1 MTPMKYPAF
10 LLVTVIAAHAVEFT
24 TPTTLQPGYSVDEG
38 VVARGPLS
46 LSAGTYTA
54 RSWLIGDVLTL
65 STPGEYIIAGTASV
79 VGRVDGPATGTATIR
94 FNTPLILPGTVAS
107 NVIVLQGP
115 APAPRESPPLVN
127 ISTRATLS
135 AGQTLTSGFVVGGT
149 VPRRVLVR
157 AIGPSLTSFG
167 VTNPLPTPTLTIF
180 SGARQIAVNA
190 GWGGGAPLATAFASA
205 GAFFLPQASR
215 DAAAVLTLNPG
226 SYTAQI
232 GGGAGEVLIEVYFV
246 D

>member
-1 MTPMKYPAF
+1 MTPMKYPAL
-10 LLVTVIAAHAVEFT
+10 LLVTAIAAHAVEYT
-24 TPTTLQPGYSVDEG
+24 APTILQPGYSVNEG
-38 VVARGPLS
+38 VVARGPLA
-46 LSAGTYTA
+46 LAAGTYTA
-54 RSWLIGDVLTL
+54 SSWLIADVLTL

-79 VGRVDGPATGTATIR
+79 VGPVAGPPTGTATIR
-94 FNTPLILPGTVAS
+94 FTTPLVMPGAVAS
-107 NVIVLQGP
+107 NVTVLQGP

-149 VPRRVLVR
+149 VRRRVLVR

-167 VTNPLPTPTLTIF
+167 VTNPLPTPTLTVF
-180 SGARQIAVNA
+180 SGATQIAANA
-190 GWGGGAPLATAFASA
+190 GWGGGAPLSTVFAAA

-226 SYTAQI
+226 SYTAQV
-232 GGGAGEVLIEVYFV
+232 GGGAGEEVYFV